1 MMRRVGVHLES
12 IALDDS
18 AKAFDLDRPWSED
31 ESELLQGSI
40 DMVYDRFL
48 SLASKS
54 RGIELEQLK
63 KLAGG
68 RVWSGAQAKDLKLV
82 DSLGGVD
89 DCLAV
94 VARKADLEDY
104 KVIHRPVVSS
114 GLDLSDLLGQ
124 SGEEEIWQRIPVA
137 AIEILKRRGVN
148 LNTTKTIL
156 QDGLN
161 SNGGRPT
168 TWLLSPLE
176 ISIR

>member
-1 MMRRVGVHLES
+1 M
-12 IALDDS
+12 
-18 AKAFDLDRPWSED
+18 DRPWSEN

-48 SLASKS
+48 SLVSES
-54 RGIELEQLK
+54 RGIELEKLK

-68 RVWSGAQAKDLKLV
+68 RVWSGDQAKRLKLV

-89 DCLAV
+89 DCLA
-94 VARKADLEDY
+94 AIAKKADLDEY
-104 KVIHRPVVSS
+104 KVIHRPVVST
-114 GLDLSDLLGQ
+114 GLDLADLLGQ
-124 SGEEEIWQRIPVA
+124 DDDEEVLHRIPVA
-137 AIEILKRRGVN
+137 AIEILKRRGVD

-161 SNGGRPT
+161 CKGARPT